1 MSATCTGSAGVSA
14 CLRVGVERGIG
25 REARLGEDRFLDV
38 HHRELV
44 ADPLGTVRRIYDAL
58 DLELTPSV
66 AQAIFEWHEANRTGS
81 HGTHRY
87 TPEQF
92 GLTRD
97 QLRSDYDFY
106 IRHFDIGVE
115 G

>member
-1 MSATCTGSAGVSA
+1 MSATCTGSAGG
-14 CLRVGVERGIG
+14 VGAPARG
-25 REARLGEDRFLDV
+25 RRARDRARARLGEDRFLDV

-66 AQAIFEWHEANRTGS
+66 AQAIFEWHEATGPARTAL
-81 HGTHRY
+81 TA